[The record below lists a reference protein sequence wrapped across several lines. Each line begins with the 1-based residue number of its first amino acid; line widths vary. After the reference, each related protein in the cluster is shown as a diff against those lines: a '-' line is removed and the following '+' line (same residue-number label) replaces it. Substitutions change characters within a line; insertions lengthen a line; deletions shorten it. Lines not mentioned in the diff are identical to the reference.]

1 MLEGNVGVV
10 VVGEARHF
18 PVSLSE
24 AVVFHTLWLP
34 EGICGLAFC
43 PGKGGHRSCTK

>member
-24 AVVFHTLWLP
+24 AVVSIH
-34 EGICGLAFC
+34 
-43 PGKGGHRSCTK
+43 PGCLRAYVAWHSAQEKGGTK